1 MTISIAPTEGD
12 GFDTRC
18 VHAAHTPD
26 PATGAIAPPIHLAT
40 TFERDPDGSYTRG
53 YRYSREGTPN
63 RSALEA
69 CVADLEGGIA
79 AVAFASGLA
88 ATLSIF
94 ELLGSGD
101 RVVASRHG
109 YHGTLRQLREIVAR
123 RGVAV
128 EFVDATDASALA
140 RAVDS
145 RTRLVWVESP
155 ANPLLSITDLARTA
169 EIAHASGALA
179 VCDSTFATPVCQ
191 RPIAVGVD
199 LVVHSG
205 SKYLGGHS
213 DVLSGI
219 VVVGTDRALAGR
231 LLDWQRLAGSV
242 LAPFDCWLLRR
253 SISTLGIRM
262 QRQCS
267 NALEVAHYLS
277 RHGGVERTLYPGL
290 REHPG
295 HAIAARQMPG
305 GFGAMISACVRGGR
319 ERAMAVAQRTRL
331 FRRATSLGGVESLI
345 EHRASIEGP
354 GSSTPDNLLRLS
366 IGIEDGGDLI
376 KDLAQALT

>member
-1 MTISIAPTEGD
+1 MTISIAPTAGD

-69 CVADLEGGIA
+69 CVADLEGGVV

-101 RVVASRHG
+101 RVVASRQG

-123 RGVAV
+123 RGVEV
-128 EFVDATDASALA
+128 EFVDATDTSALA

-155 ANPLLSITDLARTA
+155 ANPLLGITDLARTA

-219 VVVGTDRALAGR
+219 VVVGTDRVLAGR

-253 SISTLGIRM
+253 SINTLGIRM

-290 REHPG
+290 PEHPG

-305 GFGAMISACVRGGR
+305 GFGAMISVCVRGGR

-366 IGIEDGGDLI
+366 IGIEDAGDLI